1 MQLSVCQLGVSV
13 LLFRTEDD
21 SICICLRLRQYN
33 QSTKKILSEILWR
46 KKRYKNIKK
55 RYGTEHRRVHPPT
68 PDLSPSPDRYLGV
81 LRSDVRMW

>member
-1 MQLSVCQLGVSV
+1 MNEIHRASNQSINQSITNSMQLSVCQLGVSV

-46 KKRYKNIKK
+46 KKR
-55 RYGTEHRRVHPPT
+55 
-68 PDLSPSPDRYLGV
+68 
-81 LRSDVRMW
+81 